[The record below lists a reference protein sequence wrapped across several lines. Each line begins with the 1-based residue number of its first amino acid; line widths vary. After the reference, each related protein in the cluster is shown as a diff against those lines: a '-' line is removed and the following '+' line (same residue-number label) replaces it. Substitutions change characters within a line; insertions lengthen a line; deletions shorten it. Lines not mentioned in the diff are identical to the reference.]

1 MNFDKRYID
10 TYLAGKN
17 EIVKVDILNVL
28 EYSMDIN
35 TDIVTLY
42 LIDKKKLKF
51 SYKVIT
57 IYKCGKY
64 VDVFLLGHYTIS
76 IRLEYN
82 NFLKFQRN
90 IKIKKILSN

>member
-17 EIVKVDILNVL
+17 EIVKADILNVL

-57 IYKCGKY
+57 ISKWGKY

-90 IKIKKILSN
+90 IKIEKILSN